1 MPRSLRV
8 FLCHASQDKPAVW
21 KLYRY
26 LKQHGVKP
34 WLDQADLLP
43 GEDWEVEIPNALF
56 LSDIILVCLS
66 KNSVDK
72 EGYVQ
77 KEISFALDKALE
89 KPGKIFIIPVKLEEC
104 DIPKRLNRYQWVDL
118 SRPDGRKRL
127 LMGLDKRVTELG
139 PDVLPLILED
149 MRKGNP
155 TSKSIPSTDKITNER
170 IKARLE
176 KTQDETT
183 ERFARK
189 QTEHEERD
197 KAAREKGGQEEADR
211 IAREKLNNI
220 IAEEIIQE
228 NAQREVEEKLAR
240 EKANREAA
248 NFRRLGIRGIILLTL
263 ILGGLGLNSL
273 LNKSTTTINTP
284 ASPSFTEI
292 FKSLTSD
299 APQPTAVPP
308 TVGPE
313 EFFTEE
319 FDDSADMEN
328 WVAFSFGPGADD
340 NANLRIEQEGEGV
353 TFDLGAL
360 DLYEYYMYTPFT
372 YRDVKLT
379 VVAENRG
386 VNNNVSL
393 VCRLDADNSEWYEFS
408 FDSGGVW
415 YLYAYKD
422 GYTILDNGG
431 SNNLKQGKAINE
443 YGMTC
448 EGNVIT
454 MYINGKELKSFT
466 DRTYNFGEG
475 QVGFNIS
482 SLNVLPV
489 IVNVQSFDIATP

>member
-1 MPRSLRV
+1 MKKV
-8 FLCHASQDKPAVW
+8 FTQMSFF
-21 KLYRY
+21 
-26 LKQHGVKP
+26 
-34 WLDQADLLP
+34 
-43 GEDWEVEIPNALF
+43 I
-56 LSDIILVCLS
+56 SILVIVSLAC
-66 KNSVDK
+66 
-72 EGYVQ
+72 
-77 KEISFALDKALE
+77 SFQLGGSEPAATTAPAATEAPTSAALPTE
-89 KPGKIFIIPVKLEEC
+89 KP
-104 DIPKRLNRYQWVDL
+104 
-118 SRPDGRKRL
+118 
-127 LMGLDKRVTELG
+127 T
-139 PDVLPLILED
+139 DV
-149 MRKGNP
+149 
-155 TSKSIPSTDKITNER
+155 
-170 IKARLE
+170 
-176 KTQDETT
+176 
-183 ERFARK
+183 
-189 QTEHEERD
+189 
-197 KAAREKGGQEEADR
+197 
-211 IAREKLNNI
+211 
-220 IAEEIIQE
+220 
-228 NAQREVEEKLAR
+228 
-240 EKANREAA
+240 
-248 NFRRLGIRGIILLTL
+248 
-263 ILGGLGLNSL
+263 
-273 LNKSTTTINTP
+273 
-284 ASPSFTEI
+284 
-292 FKSLTSD
+292 
-299 APQPTAVPP
+299 PQPTAVPP

-379 VVAENRG
+379 MVAENRG
-386 VNNNVSL
+386 VNNNNVSL

-408 FDSGGVW
+408 FESGGVW

-431 SNNLKQGKAINE
+431 SNDLKQGKAVNE